1 MRAVLYDGDMNIMY
15 SFKLIKIDFLINKL
29 CLKYN
34 TLYISK
40 DIKISYD
47 INNELFEIVEQ
58 RNHEIVIKP
67 KKL

>member
-1 MRAVLYDGDMNIMY
+1 MNIMY